1 MIELHCGMK
10 GSDDAEQQ
18 IKAIKANLMSGKNR
32 RQSKKIRM
40 KKIKQ
45 MSEKTK
51 RTIKKVGSSQRT
63 TEIKQ
68 KIVSNKKA
76 DKNSR
81 GSKRVVAG
89 ERSDPGEW
97 PWQVLLN
104 YTETENLYCGG
115 AILSKHFILTASHCF
130 RKNKSFLNF
139 LN

>member
-18 IKAIKANLMSGKNR
+18 IKAIKANLLSGKNR
-32 RQSKKIRM
+32 KQSKKIRM

-45 MSEKTK
+45 ISEKTK

-76 DKNSR
+76 DKNS
-81 GSKRVVAG
+81 
-89 ERSDPGEW
+89 
-97 PWQVLLN
+97 
-104 YTETENLYCGG
+104 
-115 AILSKHFILTASHCF
+115 
-130 RKNKSFLNF
+130 
-139 LN
+139 